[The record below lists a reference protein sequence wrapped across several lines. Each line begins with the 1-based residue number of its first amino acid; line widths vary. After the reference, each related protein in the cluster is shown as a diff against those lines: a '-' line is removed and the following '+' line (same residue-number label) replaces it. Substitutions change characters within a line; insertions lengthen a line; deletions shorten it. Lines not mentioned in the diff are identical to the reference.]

1 MKNKKKKKIQKKE
14 EICVVPAKNYI
25 KVSIIFIATI
35 AVVLTAFIAYDSHKK
50 YIRSIPVIRGSVTEI
65 VPNDLD
71 THFTEYDDFLLYVGV
86 ADDSNCRELEEDLI
100 PMLKKRNIKDFV
112 YLNITD
118 VESKVEFF
126 EDFNDKYATNIEV
139 SNYPAVIIISDKKIV
154 DLVQKGDKYLNVSNV
169 EQLFD
174 EYEVTGVI
182 K

>member
-1 MKNKKKKKIQKKE
+1 MQEKRLQL
-14 EICVVPAKNYI
+14 
-25 KVSIIFIATI
+25 II
-35 AVVLTAFIAYDSHKK
+35 
-50 YIRSIPVIRGSVTEI
+50 
-65 VPNDLD
+65 
-71 THFTEYDDFLLYVGV
+71 
-86 ADDSNCRELEEDLI
+86 
-100 PMLKKRNIKDFV
+100 LKRRNIKDFV

-139 SNYPAVIIISDKKIV
+139 NNYPAVIIISDKKIV
-154 DLVQKGDKYLNVSNV
+154 DLVQKGDKYLNVSNI